1 MKDANKT
8 IENTIRQIK
17 ESNAEKEASRQARE
31 QVKTFETQVLKT
43 DPVAP
48 KVTLQK
54 AEGPIEKGDYVRIK
68 GQETLGQVISIN
80 GKDAEIMLGELKSN
94 VKLSRLEKVS
104 KKEFKTAQKEGVKS
118 MKGVDLNEKMTDFSF
133 NLDVRGKRGEE
144 ALIAVDNLVD
154 DAILLGYPQLR
165 IVHGKGDGILRNLIR
180 NHIKQYKQVGKMTDE
195 HPDRG
200 GAGVTLVEM
209 K

>member
-1 MKDANKT
+1 
-8 IENTIRQIK
+8 
-17 ESNAEKEASRQARE
+17 
-31 QVKTFETQVLKT
+31 
-43 DPVAP
+43 
-48 KVTLQK
+48 
-54 AEGPIEKGDYVRIK
+54 
-68 GQETLGQVISIN
+68 VISVN
-80 GKDAEIMLGELKSN
+80 GKDAAIMLGALSSN

-104 KKEFKTAQKEGVKS
+104 HKEFKTAEKKATKS
-118 MKGVDLNEKMTDFSF
+118 MKGVDLNEKMTEFSF
-133 NLDVRGKRGEE
+133 NLDIRGKRGEE
-144 ALIAVDNLVD
+144 ALIEVDNLVD